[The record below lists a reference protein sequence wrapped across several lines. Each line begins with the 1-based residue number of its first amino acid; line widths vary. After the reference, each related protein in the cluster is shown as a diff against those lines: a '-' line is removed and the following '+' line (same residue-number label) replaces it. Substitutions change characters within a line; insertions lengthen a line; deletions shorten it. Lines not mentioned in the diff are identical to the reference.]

1 MVPPTLT
8 SGLSDGTYP
17 AMRIV
22 SPLFVSVALSVV
34 AACSHEPS
42 ANTSTAAQSAAAPA
56 CPVAVTTSIAKEFPG
71 ATTRSCTAEH
81 EDGRDQYEVK
91 IEKSGGEKVE
101 IDVTSDGAILQTEQV
116 IPLDQIPA
124 RVMTAFGAKYPGAK
138 ATRAEKQMR
147 TGKGAFYEIK
157 FAAEPKAKEATFAE
171 DGTFVEE
178 E

>member
-1 MVPPTLT
+1 V
-8 SGLSDGTYP
+8 
-17 AMRIV
+17 AICRAVRIV
-22 SPLFVSVALSVV
+22 SPLFVYLVLCAV

-42 ANTSTAAQSAAAPA
+42 ANTGTAAQSATSPA
-56 CPVAVTTSIAKEFPG
+56 CPATVFASIAKEFPG
-71 ATTRSCTAEH
+71 ATTTSCKH
-81 EDGRDQYEVK
+81 EDGRDQFEVK
-91 IEKSGGEKVE
+91 VNKCSGEKVE
-101 IDVTSDGAILQTEQV
+101 VDVAPDGAVLQTEQA

-138 ATRAEKQMR
+138 PLRAEKQVR

-171 DGTFVEE
+171 NGSFVEE